1 MEDLLYA
8 AHVASP
14 RPFGYRYLLEG
25 KTMAKATMKHWQD
38 PVNLVLG
45 LWLIV
50 SPWIRGF
57 QAERASLWSA
67 VILGILVAATA
78 VTSLFRVRA
87 WEEWANVVLGVCVII
102 CPWVLRFTQY
112 ATPTWNAVITGIIIA
127 ALALWALGTDK
138 HIGGWWTRSP
148 AT

>member
-1 MEDLLYA
+1 
-8 AHVASP
+8 
-14 RPFGYRYLLEG
+14 
-25 KTMAKATMKHWQD
+25 MAKATMKHWQD

-50 SPWIRGF
+50 SPWILGF

-78 VTSLFRVRA
+78 LTSLFRVRA
-87 WEEWANVVLGVCVII
+87 WEEWANVVLGVCLII
-102 CPWVLRFTQY
+102 CPWVLRFTEY
-112 ATPTWNAVITGIIIA
+112 ATPTWNAVFTGIIIA

-138 HIGGWWTRSP
+138 DIGGWWTRSP

>member
-1 MEDLLYA
+1 M
-8 AHVASP
+8 
-14 RPFGYRYLLEG
+14 
-25 KTMAKATMKHWQD
+25 TKATMKHWQD

-50 SPWIRGF
+50 SPWILGF

-78 VTSLFRVRA
+78 LTSLFRVRA
-87 WEEWANVVLGVCVII
+87 WEGWANVVLGVCVII
-102 CPWVLRFTQY
+102 CPWVLRFTEY
-112 ATPTWNAVITGIIIA
+112 ATPTWNAVVTGIIIA

-138 HIGGWWTRSP
+138 DIGGWRTRSP